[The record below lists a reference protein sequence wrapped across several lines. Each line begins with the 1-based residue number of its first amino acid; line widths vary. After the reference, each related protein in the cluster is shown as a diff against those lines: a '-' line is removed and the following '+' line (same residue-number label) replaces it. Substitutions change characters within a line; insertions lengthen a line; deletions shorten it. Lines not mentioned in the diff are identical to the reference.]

1 MVVGASLH
9 MPAHALCRML
19 YVLNVSAKCGIMVGA
34 SSVAHF
40 VQASCVKMISLNIRL
55 LVRSWNQKIL
65 NVSDWLIH
73 CEEKNGTLGP
83 SYNVNIR
90 VCITVWHCNENLS

>member
-9 MPAHALCRML
+9 MPARALCRML
-19 YVLNVSAKCGIMVGA
+19 YVLNVSGKCGIMVGV

-65 NVSDWLIH
+65 SVSDWLIH
-73 CEEKNGTLGP
+73 CD
-83 SYNVNIR
+83 
-90 VCITVWHCNENLS
+90 ENNSTHWGLDM